1 MDDEKSE
8 KDREAFIR
16 CKKCISIPLID
27 LNLSEENPKV
37 IPYCRCKEKNG
48 KSQELKDFLEKNT
61 MQVKLTAF
69 FCKECDIKS

>member
-48 KSQELKDFLEKNT
+48 KSQELICN
-61 MQVKLTAF
+61 
-69 FCKECDIKS
+69 